1 MRLARQ
7 IVSDYFAAGA
17 APILNIF
24 VPQSGQIP
32 SVAGLPFFI
41 VTGLGSFISFLLLHF
56 MQ

>member
-1 MRLARQ
+1 MRLERWIA
-7 IVSDYFAAGA
+7 SDYFAAGA